1 MNAITVTQGAQ
12 EYLNNLLED
21 NTNIKLTIDNVG
33 SPRAETVL
41 QYCKEGEEEDFA
53 SLDLQGF
60 KLFYNELHEKY
71 LKDTTIDYDTERF
84 GGQLTIKAPN
94 TKTPIIDENSTI
106 EERINAVII
115 NEVNPGLAAHGGMVD
130 LVEFKEGK
138 AILKFGGGCLGCG
151 MVDLTL
157 ADGVEKLLKEKK
169 ISEDESKD
177 YEDQIQKNTDENIT
191 KIEKIS
197 IEKEKEILTL

>member
-41 QYCKEGEEEDFA
+41 QYSKEGEEEDFA

-130 LVEFKEGK
+130 LVEFREGK
-138 AILKFGGGCLGCG
+138 AILKFGGGCQGCG

-157 ADGVEKLLKEKK
+157 ADGVEKLLKER
-169 ISEDESKD
+169 IPEITEVSDM
-177 YEDQIQKNTDENIT
+177 TDHSFTDNAYYNPT
-191 KIEKIS
+191 NNS
-197 IEKEKEILTL
+197 Y

>member
-1 MNAITVTQGAQ
+1 MKAITVTQGAQ

-41 QYCKEGEEEDFA
+41 QYCKEGEEEDFT

-71 LKDTTIDYDTERF
+71 LKDTTIDYDVERF

-130 LVEFKEGK
+130 LVEFREGK
-138 AILKFGGGCLGCG
+138 AILKFGGGCQGCG

-157 ADGVEKLLKEKK
+157 ADGVEKLLKER
-169 ISEDESKD
+169 IPEITEVSDM
-177 YEDQIQKNTDENIT
+177 TDHSFTDNAYYNPT
-191 KIEKIS
+191 NNS
-197 IEKEKEILTL
+197 Y

>member
-41 QYCKEGEEEDFA
+41 QYCKEGEEEDLT

-71 LKDTTIDYDTERF
+71 LKDTTIDYDVERF

-94 TKTPIIDENSTI
+94 TKTPIIDENSSI

-130 LVEFKEGK
+130 LVEFREGK
-138 AILKFGGGCLGCG
+138 AILKFGGGCQGCG

-157 ADGVEKLLKEKK
+157 ADGVEKLLKER
-169 ISEDESKD
+169 IPEITEVSDM
-177 YEDQIQKNTDENIT
+177 TDHSFTDNAYYNPMNN
-191 KIEKIS
+191 S
-197 IEKEKEILTL
+197 Y

>member
-71 LKDTTIDYDTERF
+71 LKDTTIDYDTECF

-130 LVEFKEGK
+130 LVEFREGK
-138 AILKFGGGCLGCG
+138 AILKFGGGCQGCG

-157 ADGVEKLLKEKK
+157 ADGVEKLLKER
-169 ISEDESKD
+169 IPEITEVSDM
-177 YEDQIQKNTDENIT
+177 TDHSFTDNAYYNPT
-191 KIEKIS
+191 NNS
-197 IEKEKEILTL
+197 Y

>member
-1 MNAITVTQGAQ
+1 MKAITVTQGAQ

-41 QYCKEGEEEDFA
+41 QYCKEGEEEDLT

-71 LKDTTIDYDTERF
+71 LKDTTIDYDVERF

-94 TKTPIIDENSTI
+94 TKTPIIDENSSI

-138 AILKFGGGCLGCG
+138 AILKFGGGCQGCG

-157 ADGVEKLLKEKK
+157 ADGVEKLLKER
-169 ISEDESKD
+169 IPEITEVSDM
-177 YEDQIQKNTDENIT
+177 TDHSFTDNAYYNPT
-191 KIEKIS
+191 NNS
-197 IEKEKEILTL
+197 Y

>member
-1 MNAITVTQGAQ
+1 MKAITVTQGAQ

-71 LKDTTIDYDTERF
+71 LKDTTIDYDVERF

-94 TKTPIIDENSTI
+94 TKTPIIDENSSI

-130 LVEFKEGK
+130 LVEFREGK
-138 AILKFGGGCLGCG
+138 AILKFGGGCQGCG

-157 ADGVEKLLKEKK
+157 ADGVEKLLKER
-169 ISEDESKD
+169 IPEITELSDM
-177 YEDQIQKNTDENIT
+177 TDHSFTDNAYYNPMNN
-191 KIEKIS
+191 S
-197 IEKEKEILTL
+197 Y

>member
-94 TKTPIIDENSTI
+94 TKTPIIDENSSI

-130 LVEFKEGK
+130 LVEFREGK
-138 AILKFGGGCLGCG
+138 AILKFGGGCQGCG

-157 ADGVEKLLKEKK
+157 ADGVEKLLKER
-169 ISEDESKD
+169 IPEITEVSDM
-177 YEDQIQKNTDENIT
+177 TDHSFTDNAYYNPT
-191 KIEKIS
+191 NNS
-197 IEKEKEILTL
+197 Y

>member
-1 MNAITVTQGAQ
+1 MKAITVTQGAQ

-71 LKDTTIDYDTERF
+71 LKDTTIDYDVERF

-115 NEVNPGLAAHGGMVD
+115 NEINPGLAAHGGMVD
-130 LVEFKEGK
+130 LVEFREGK
-138 AILKFGGGCLGCG
+138 AILKFGGGCQGCG

-157 ADGVEKLLKEKK
+157 ADGVEKLLKER
-169 ISEDESKD
+169 IPEITEVSDM
-177 YEDQIQKNTDENIT
+177 TDHSFTDNAYYNPMNN
-191 KIEKIS
+191 S
-197 IEKEKEILTL
+197 Y

>member
-1 MNAITVTQGAQ
+1 MKAITVTQGAQ

-41 QYCKEGEEEDFA
+41 QYCKEGEEEDFT

-130 LVEFKEGK
+130 LVEFREGK
-138 AILKFGGGCLGCG
+138 AILKFGGGCQGCG

-157 ADGVEKLLKEKK
+157 ADGVEKLLKER
-169 ISEDESKD
+169 IPEITEVSDM
-177 YEDQIQKNTDENIT
+177 TDHSFTDNAYYNPT
-191 KIEKIS
+191 NNS
-197 IEKEKEILTL
+197 Y

>member
-41 QYCKEGEEEDFA
+41 QYCKEGEEEDLT

-130 LVEFKEGK
+130 LVEFREGK
-138 AILKFGGGCLGCG
+138 AILKFGGGCQGCG

-157 ADGVEKLLKEKK
+157 ADGVEKLLKER
-169 ISEDESKD
+169 IPEITEVSDM
-177 YEDQIQKNTDENIT
+177 TDHSFTDNAYYNPT
-191 KIEKIS
+191 NNS
-197 IEKEKEILTL
+197 Y

>member
-138 AILKFGGGCLGCG
+138 AILKFGGGCQGCG

-157 ADGVEKLLKEKK
+157 ADGVEKLLKER
-169 ISEDESKD
+169 IPEITEVSDM
-177 YEDQIQKNTDENIT
+177 TDHSFTDNAYYNPT
-191 KIEKIS
+191 NNS
-197 IEKEKEILTL
+197 Y

>member
-71 LKDTTIDYDTERF
+71 LKDTTIDYDVERF

-94 TKTPIIDENSTI
+94 TKTPIIDENSSI

-138 AILKFGGGCLGCG
+138 AILKFGGGCQGCG

-157 ADGVEKLLKEKK
+157 ADGVEKLLKER
-169 ISEDESKD
+169 IPEITEVSDM
-177 YEDQIQKNTDENIT
+177 TDHSFTDNAYYNPT
-191 KIEKIS
+191 NNS
-197 IEKEKEILTL
+197 Y

>member
-41 QYCKEGEEEDFA
+41 QYCKEGEEEDLT

-71 LKDTTIDYDTERF
+71 LKDTTIDYDVERF

-130 LVEFKEGK
+130 LVEFREGK
-138 AILKFGGGCLGCG
+138 AILKFGGGCQGCG

-157 ADGVEKLLKEKK
+157 ADGVEKLLKER
-169 ISEDESKD
+169 IPEITEVSDM
-177 YEDQIQKNTDENIT
+177 TDHSFTDNAYYNPMNN
-191 KIEKIS
+191 S
-197 IEKEKEILTL
+197 Y

>member
-71 LKDTTIDYDTERF
+71 LKDTTIDYDVERF

-130 LVEFKEGK
+130 LVEFREGK
-138 AILKFGGGCLGCG
+138 AILKFGGGCQGCG

-157 ADGVEKLLKEKK
+157 ADGVEKLLKER
-169 ISEDESKD
+169 IPEITEVSDM
-177 YEDQIQKNTDENIT
+177 TDHSFTDNAYYNPT
-191 KIEKIS
+191 NNS
-197 IEKEKEILTL
+197 Y

>member
-1 MNAITVTQGAQ
+1 MKAITVTQGAQ

-41 QYCKEGEEEDFA
+41 QYCKEGEEEDLT

-130 LVEFKEGK
+130 LVEFREGK
-138 AILKFGGGCLGCG
+138 AILKFGGGCQGCG

-157 ADGVEKLLKEKK
+157 ADGVEKLLKER
-169 ISEDESKD
+169 IPEITEVSDM
-177 YEDQIQKNTDENIT
+177 TDHSFTDNAYYNPT
-191 KIEKIS
+191 NNS
-197 IEKEKEILTL
+197 Y

>member
-1 MNAITVTQGAQ
+1 MKAITVTQGAQ

-94 TKTPIIDENSTI
+94 TKTPIIDENSSI

-138 AILKFGGGCLGCG
+138 AILKFGGGCQGCG

-157 ADGVEKLLKEKK
+157 ADGVEKLLKER
-169 ISEDESKD
+169 IPEITEVSDM
-177 YEDQIQKNTDENIT
+177 TDHSFTDNAYYNPT
-191 KIEKIS
+191 NNS
-197 IEKEKEILTL
+197 Y

>member
-1 MNAITVTQGAQ
+1 MKAITVTQGAQ

-115 NEVNPGLAAHGGMVD
+115 NEVNPSLAAHGGMVD
-130 LVEFKEGK
+130 LVEFREGK
-138 AILKFGGGCLGCG
+138 AILKFGGGCQGCG

-157 ADGVEKLLKEKK
+157 ADGVEKLLKER
-169 ISEDESKD
+169 IPEITEVSDM
-177 YEDQIQKNTDENIT
+177 TDHSFTDNAYYNPT
-191 KIEKIS
+191 NNS
-197 IEKEKEILTL
+197 Y

>member
-130 LVEFKEGK
+130 LVEFREGK
-138 AILKFGGGCLGCG
+138 AILKFGGGCQGCG

-157 ADGVEKLLKEKK
+157 ADGVEKLLKER
-169 ISEDESKD
+169 IPEITEVSDM
-177 YEDQIQKNTDENIT
+177 TDHSFTDNAYYNPMNN
-191 KIEKIS
+191 S
-197 IEKEKEILTL
+197 Y

>member
-115 NEVNPGLAAHGGMVD
+115 NEINPGLAAHGGMVD

-138 AILKFGGGCLGCG
+138 AILKFGGGCQGCG

-157 ADGVEKLLKEKK
+157 ADGVEKLLKER
-169 ISEDESKD
+169 IPEITEVSDM
-177 YEDQIQKNTDENIT
+177 TDHSFTDNAYYNPT
-191 KIEKIS
+191 NNS
-197 IEKEKEILTL
+197 Y

>member
-71 LKDTTIDYDTERF
+71 LKDTTIDYDVERF

-138 AILKFGGGCLGCG
+138 AILKFGGGCQGCG

-157 ADGVEKLLKEKK
+157 ADGVEKLLKER
-169 ISEDESKD
+169 IPEITEVSDM
-177 YEDQIQKNTDENIT
+177 TDHSFTDNAYYNPT
-191 KIEKIS
+191 NNS
-197 IEKEKEILTL
+197 Y

>member
-1 MNAITVTQGAQ
+1 MKAITVTQGAQ

-41 QYCKEGEEEDFA
+41 QYCKEGEEEDLT

-130 LVEFKEGK
+130 LVEFREGK
-138 AILKFGGGCLGCG
+138 AILKFGGGCQGCG

-157 ADGVEKLLKEKK
+157 ADGVEKLLKER
-169 ISEDESKD
+169 IPEITEVSDM
-177 YEDQIQKNTDENIT
+177 TDHSFTDNAY
-191 KIEKIS
+191 
-197 IEKEKEILTL
+197 

>member
-1 MNAITVTQGAQ
+1 MKAITVTQGAQ

-115 NEVNPGLAAHGGMVD
+115 NEINPGLAAHGGMVD
-130 LVEFKEGK
+130 LVEFREGK
-138 AILKFGGGCLGCG
+138 AILKFGGGCQGCG

-157 ADGVEKLLKEKK
+157 ADGVEKLLKER
-169 ISEDESKD
+169 IPEITEVSDM
-177 YEDQIQKNTDENIT
+177 TDHSFTDNAYYNPMNN
-191 KIEKIS
+191 S
-197 IEKEKEILTL
+197 Y

>member
-1 MNAITVTQGAQ
+1 MKAITVTQGAQ

-71 LKDTTIDYDTERF
+71 LKDTTIDYDVERF

-94 TKTPIIDENSTI
+94 TKTPIIDENSSI

-130 LVEFKEGK
+130 LVEFREGK
-138 AILKFGGGCLGCG
+138 AILKFGGGCQGCG

-157 ADGVEKLLKEKK
+157 ADGVEKLLKER
-169 ISEDESKD
+169 IPEITEVSDM
-177 YEDQIQKNTDENIT
+177 TDHSFTDNAYYNPT
-191 KIEKIS
+191 NNS
-197 IEKEKEILTL
+197 Y

>member
-94 TKTPIIDENSTI
+94 TKTPIIDENSSI

-138 AILKFGGGCLGCG
+138 AILKFGGGCQGCG

-157 ADGVEKLLKEKK
+157 ADGVEKLLKER
-169 ISEDESKD
+169 IPEITEVSDM
-177 YEDQIQKNTDENIT
+177 TDHSFTDNAYYNPT
-191 KIEKIS
+191 NNS
-197 IEKEKEILTL
+197 Y

>member
-1 MNAITVTQGAQ
+1 MKAITVTQGAQ

-130 LVEFKEGK
+130 LVEFREGK
-138 AILKFGGGCLGCG
+138 AILKFGGGCQGCG

-157 ADGVEKLLKEKK
+157 ADGVEKLLKER
-169 ISEDESKD
+169 IPEITEVSDM
-177 YEDQIQKNTDENIT
+177 TDHSFTDNAYYNPT
-191 KIEKIS
+191 NNS
-197 IEKEKEILTL
+197 Y

>member
-41 QYCKEGEEEDFA
+41 QYCKEGEEEDLT

-71 LKDTTIDYDTERF
+71 LKDTTIDYDVERF

-115 NEVNPGLAAHGGMVD
+115 NEINPGLAAHGGMVD
-130 LVEFKEGK
+130 LVEFREGK
-138 AILKFGGGCLGCG
+138 AILKFGGGCQGCG

-157 ADGVEKLLKEKK
+157 ADGVEKLLKER
-169 ISEDESKD
+169 IPEITEVSDM
-177 YEDQIQKNTDENIT
+177 TDHSFTDNAYYNPT
-191 KIEKIS
+191 NNS
-197 IEKEKEILTL
+197 Y

>member
-1 MNAITVTQGAQ
+1 MKAITVTQGAQ

-41 QYCKEGEEEDFA
+41 QYCKEGEEEDFT

-115 NEVNPGLAAHGGMVD
+115 NEVNPSLAAHGGMVD
-130 LVEFKEGK
+130 LVEFREGK
-138 AILKFGGGCLGCG
+138 AILKFGGGCQGCG

-157 ADGVEKLLKEKK
+157 ADGVEKLLKER
-169 ISEDESKD
+169 IPEITEVSDM
-177 YEDQIQKNTDENIT
+177 TDHSFTDNAYYNPT
-191 KIEKIS
+191 NNS
-197 IEKEKEILTL
+197 Y

>member
-41 QYCKEGEEEDFA
+41 QYCKEGEEEDLT

-94 TKTPIIDENSTI
+94 TKTPIIDENSSI

-138 AILKFGGGCLGCG
+138 AILKFGGGCQGCG

-157 ADGVEKLLKEKK
+157 ADGVEKLLKER
-169 ISEDESKD
+169 IPEITEVSDM
-177 YEDQIQKNTDENIT
+177 TDHSFTDNAYYNPT
-191 KIEKIS
+191 NNS
-197 IEKEKEILTL
+197 Y

>member
-41 QYCKEGEEEDFA
+41 QYCKEGEEEDLT

-115 NEVNPGLAAHGGMVD
+115 NEINPGLAAHGGMVD

-138 AILKFGGGCLGCG
+138 AILKFGGGCQGCG

-157 ADGVEKLLKEKK
+157 ADGVEKLLKER
-169 ISEDESKD
+169 IPEITEVSDM
-177 YEDQIQKNTDENIT
+177 TDHSFTDNAYYNPT
-191 KIEKIS
+191 NNS
-197 IEKEKEILTL
+197 Y

>member
-94 TKTPIIDENSTI
+94 TKTPIIDENSSI

-138 AILKFGGGCLGCG
+138 AILKFGGGCQGCG

-157 ADGVEKLLKEKK
+157 ADGVEKLLKER
-169 ISEDESKD
+169 IPEITEVSDM
-177 YEDQIQKNTDENIT
+177 TDHSFTDNAYYNPMNN
-191 KIEKIS
+191 S
-197 IEKEKEILTL
+197 Y

>member
-41 QYCKEGEEEDFA
+41 QYCKEGEEEDFT

-71 LKDTTIDYDTERF
+71 LKDTTIDYDVERF

-115 NEVNPGLAAHGGMVD
+115 NEVNPSLAAHGGMVD
-130 LVEFKEGK
+130 LVEFREGK
-138 AILKFGGGCLGCG
+138 AILKFGGGCQGCG

-157 ADGVEKLLKEKK
+157 ADGVEKLLKER
-169 ISEDESKD
+169 IPEITEVSDM
-177 YEDQIQKNTDENIT
+177 TDHSFTDNAYYNPT
-191 KIEKIS
+191 NNS
-197 IEKEKEILTL
+197 Y

>member
-1 MNAITVTQGAQ
+1 MKAITVTQGAQ

-41 QYCKEGEEEDFA
+41 QYCKEGEEEDLT

-71 LKDTTIDYDTERF
+71 LKDTTIDYDVERF
-84 GGQLTIKAPN
+84 GGQLTITAPN
-94 TKTPIIDENSTI
+94 TKTPIIDENSSI

-130 LVEFKEGK
+130 LVEFREGK
-138 AILKFGGGCLGCG
+138 AILKFGGGCQGCG

-157 ADGVEKLLKEKK
+157 ADGVEKLLKER
-169 ISEDESKD
+169 IPEITEVSDM
-177 YEDQIQKNTDENIT
+177 TDHSFTDNAYYNPT
-191 KIEKIS
+191 NNS
-197 IEKEKEILTL
+197 Y

>member
-1 MNAITVTQGAQ
+1 MKAITVTQGAQ

-94 TKTPIIDENSTI
+94 TKTPIIDENSSI

-130 LVEFKEGK
+130 LVEFREGK
-138 AILKFGGGCLGCG
+138 AILKFGGGCQGCG

-157 ADGVEKLLKEKK
+157 ADGVEKLLKER
-169 ISEDESKD
+169 IPEITEVSDM
-177 YEDQIQKNTDENIT
+177 TDHSFTDNAYYNPT
-191 KIEKIS
+191 NNS
-197 IEKEKEILTL
+197 Y

>member
-41 QYCKEGEEEDFA
+41 QYCKEGEEEDLT

-71 LKDTTIDYDTERF
+71 LKDTTIDYDVERF

-115 NEVNPGLAAHGGMVD
+115 NEVNPSLAAHGGMVD
-130 LVEFKEGK
+130 LVEFREGK
-138 AILKFGGGCLGCG
+138 AILKFGGGCQGCG

-157 ADGVEKLLKEKK
+157 ADGVEKLLKER
-169 ISEDESKD
+169 IPEITEVSDM
-177 YEDQIQKNTDENIT
+177 TDHSFTDNAYYNPT
-191 KIEKIS
+191 NNS
-197 IEKEKEILTL
+197 Y

>member
-1 MNAITVTQGAQ
+1 MKAITVTQGAQ

-41 QYCKEGEEEDFA
+41 QYCKEGEEEDLT

-71 LKDTTIDYDTERF
+71 LKDTTIDYDVERF

-94 TKTPIIDENSTI
+94 TKTPIIDENSSI

-138 AILKFGGGCLGCG
+138 AILKFGGGCQGCG

-157 ADGVEKLLKEKK
+157 ADGVEKLLKER
-169 ISEDESKD
+169 IPEITEVSDM
-177 YEDQIQKNTDENIT
+177 TDHSFTDNAYYNPMNN
-191 KIEKIS
+191 S
-197 IEKEKEILTL
+197 Y

>member
-1 MNAITVTQGAQ
+1 METITVTQGAQ

-41 QYCKEGEEEDFA
+41 QYCKEGEEEDFS

-60 KLFYNELHEKY
+60 KIFYNELHKKY
-71 LKDTTIDYDTERF
+71 LKDTIIDYDVERF
-84 GGQLTIKAPN
+84 GGQLTIKCPN

-106 EERINAVII
+106 EERINAAII
-115 NEVNPGLAAHGGMVD
+115 NEVNPGLASHGGMVD
-130 LVEFKEGK
+130 LVEFREGK
-138 AILKFGGGCLGCG
+138 AILKFGGGCQGCG

-157 ADGVEKLLKEKK
+157 KDGVEKLLKER
-169 ISEDESKD
+169 IPEITEVSDM
-177 YEDQIQKNTDENIT
+177 TDHSFTDNAYYNPMNN
-191 KIEKIS
+191 S
-197 IEKEKEILTL
+197 Y

>member
-41 QYCKEGEEEDFA
+41 QYCKEGEEEDLT

-71 LKDTTIDYDTERF
+71 LKDTTIDYDVERF

-94 TKTPIIDENSTI
+94 TKTPIIDENSSI

-130 LVEFKEGK
+130 LVEFREGK
-138 AILKFGGGCLGCG
+138 AILKFGGGCQGCG

-157 ADGVEKLLKEKK
+157 ADGVEKLLKER
-169 ISEDESKD
+169 IPEITELSDM
-177 YEDQIQKNTDENIT
+177 TDHSFTDNAYYNPT
-191 KIEKIS
+191 NNS
-197 IEKEKEILTL
+197 Y

>member
-1 MNAITVTQGAQ
+1 MKAITVTQGAQ

-41 QYCKEGEEEDFA
+41 QYCKEGEEEDLT

-71 LKDTTIDYDTERF
+71 LKDTTIDYDVERF

-94 TKTPIIDENSTI
+94 TKTPIIDENSSI

-130 LVEFKEGK
+130 LVEFKEG
-138 AILKFGGGCLGCG
+138 
-151 MVDLTL
+151 
-157 ADGVEKLLKEKK
+157 
-169 ISEDESKD
+169 
-177 YEDQIQKNTDENIT
+177 
-191 KIEKIS
+191 
-197 IEKEKEILTL
+197 